1 MFSLLFPH
9 IPEIDSL
16 NGSRPL
22 QKGGSMVG
30 SLGITLLRDSYIV
43 LLLIGPFAKSMLTKS
58 LKLNLR
64 LTQYHLKYWNWPRAT
79 GLPRVGEGRGG
90 PPEEVIEP
98 TIFSVLKQLCS

>member
-1 MFSLLFPH
+1 MFSPCSPVSRRLIVSMAASAKGRFHGRFPGH
-9 IPEIDSL
+9 HL
-16 NGSRPL
+16 AQRL
-22 QKGGSMVG
+22 
-30 SLGITLLRDSYIV
+30 SYI
-43 LLLIGPFAKSMLTKS
+43 LLLLVGPFAKIMITKS